1 MTDPLYSSM
10 ANELEKIS
18 VARIKSNDRYVSP
31 TKAHVAGL
39 MQSIESW
46 ESPHREKALSF
57 ASELSPPKLF
67 EVLHG
72 MRRWYTGQTMAKKLV
87 EHNEALSKVMKLEP
101 KDVVGIFRGFKV
113 PKDSPI
119 AQAKPGDTL
128 ELDVTRNRGLSSW
141 STNEQAVNRF
151 SGAGNGKVGL
161 NVKLVG
167 SDGVKPLLA
176 PPSHTE
182 PWFNEL
188 YSRAIGKSFRPTE
201 GEYLISAP
209 KIRVEVL
216 RVKR

>member
-10 ANELEKIS
+10 AHELEKICM
-18 VARIKSNDRYVSP
+18 ARIKSNDRYVSP
-31 TKAHVAGL
+31 TKAHVADL
-39 MQSIESW
+39 MTNIETW
-46 ESPHREKALSF
+46 NSPHREKALAM
-57 ASELSPPKLF
+57 ASEMSPPKLF

-87 EHNEALSKVMKLEP
+87 EHNEALTKVMKLEP

-113 PKDSPI
+113 PKDSPL

-128 ELDVTRNRGLSSW
+128 ELDVTRNRGISSW
-141 STNEQAVNRF
+141 STSEQAVNRF
-151 SGAGNGKVGL
+151 SGGGNGKVGL
-161 NVKLVG
+161 NVKLLS

-188 YSRAIGKSFRPTE
+188 YSHVIGKSFRPTE

-209 KIRVEVL
+209 KIHVEVM